1 MRFEETTMLKSLLVM
16 GMVFAAPCFAKT
28 LLDCSLE
35 GADVSSVTVFEEDGR
50 IKLKEVDIDRR
61 QLHEREVSEQ
71 EWASKKID
79 LFTLDPKTISTLTF
93 DRDAKEW
100 WLDHRG
106 QGDNHFGFMP
116 CSF

>member
-1 MRFEETTMLKSLLVM
+1 M

-35 GADVSSVTVFEEDGR
+35 GADVSSVTVVEEGGR

-61 QLHEREVSEQ
+61 ETHEREVSAQ
-71 EWASKKID
+71 EWASQKIT
-79 LFTLDPKTISTLTF
+79 LFTLDSETVSTLTF
-93 DRDAKEW
+93 DRDAQAW
-100 WLDHRG
+100 WLYHRG
-106 QGDNHFGFMP
+106 QGDNHFGFMS